1 MVERTLVLVKPDGV
15 KRALIGKIIARL
27 EIAGMKVVA
36 MKMVV
41 PDKKLAGIHYIADQ
55 KWFID
60 TGTKSM
66 KAYQEKGI
74 KIKEKTP
81 VELAKK
87 IRGYLIEYIANQP
100 IVAIVFEGNEAISVT
115 RKIVGATEPKRADPS
130 TIRGMYSVD
139 SYECS
144 DSRKQPI
151 KNIVHASEDKKTADR
166 EIAVWFKPSE
176 IIKYERADQNA
187 LY

>member
-1 MVERTLVLVKPDGV
+1 MAERTLILIKPDGV
-15 KRALIGKIIARL
+15 KRALIGRVIARL
-27 EIAGMKVVA
+27 ESVGLKAVA

-41 PDKKLAGIHYIADQ
+41 PNRKLAGIHYAADH
-55 KWFID
+55 KWFVD

-87 IRGYLIEYIANQP
+87 IRGYLIEYISDQP
-100 IVAIVFEGNEAISVT
+100 IVAMVFEGNEAISVT
-115 RKIVGATEPKRADPS
+115 RKMVGSTEPKRADPS

-139 SYECS
+139 SYEAS
-144 DSRKQPI
+144 DGRQQPLM
-151 KNIVHASEDKKTADR
+151 NIVHASEDKKTADR
-166 EIAVWFKPSE
+166 EIAVWFKPNE
-176 IIKYERADQNA
+176 IIKYDRADQNA